1 MIKQVELNGNISV
14 LFKIFMV
21 KYFLNNFFKNSYSLR
36 PDMELSDKILFRKVW
51 KIYSQEI
58 N

>member
-21 KYFLNNFFKNSYSLR
+21 KYFLNNFFKNSYSLK